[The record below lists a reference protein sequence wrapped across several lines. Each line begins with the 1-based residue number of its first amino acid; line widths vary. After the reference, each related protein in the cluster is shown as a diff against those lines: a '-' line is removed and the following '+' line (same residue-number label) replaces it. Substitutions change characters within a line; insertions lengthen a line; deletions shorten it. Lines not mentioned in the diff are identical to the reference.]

1 MEQAYYANSSATAE
15 TFQRYCLLDTDEPV
29 ISIVSKEMRFEAL
42 TSEATQRG
50 VRGEPWEL
58 GAAREPRLDRSALA
72 RSAQGPGGAL
82 GRHRVAPQS
91 EFCPRGKRLRANL
104 PLKSPFW
111 EGKSRTSRGPNR
123 DE

>member
-58 GAAREPRLDRSALA
+58 GA
-72 RSAQGPGGAL
+72 
-82 GRHRVAPQS
+82 H
-91 EFCPRGKRLRANL
+91 ANL
-104 PLKSPFW
+104 DWIAPLW
-111 EGKSRTSRGPNR
+111 RGQLR
-123 DE
+123 DPEVLLDGIEWRLKASSVRAASG